1 MLKWLREFRRSW
13 RGIVKLEQ
21 LPDYGMRLTPP
32 DERVVR
38 LKCALRGFVK
48 SPWAVAI
55 IGGLDGGLAGPD
67 QYQGRDHDRDALHGP
82 LLSVLVTT
90 SP

>member
-1 MLKWLREFRRSW
+1 MAFVDDRRVRGLVDYGKVRGAMILKWLREFRRSW

-21 LPDYGMRLTPP
+21 LPDYGLRLTAP

-38 LKCALRGFVK
+38 LKRALRGFVK

-55 IGGLDGGLAGPD
+55 IASLIAVFVAS
-67 QYQGRDHDRDALHGP
+67 ALN
-82 LLSVLVTT
+82 S
-90 SP
+90 